1 MSGPPCEITAAGS
14 EKKFFVAIESRKSPA
29 SALSLR
35 GAGQPQLTHGRL
47 CLPEHRRTGFT
58 MKEDDYVRLEL
69 FLEGMERIKDFCEG
83 VEAWMSELEQRLSK
97 LEERSDDD
105 LK

>member
-1 MSGPPCEITAAGS
+1 
-14 EKKFFVAIESRKSPA
+14 
-29 SALSLR
+29 
-35 GAGQPQLTHGRL
+35 
-47 CLPEHRRTGFT
+47 

-83 VEAWMSELEQRLSK
+83 AEAWMSELEQRLSK